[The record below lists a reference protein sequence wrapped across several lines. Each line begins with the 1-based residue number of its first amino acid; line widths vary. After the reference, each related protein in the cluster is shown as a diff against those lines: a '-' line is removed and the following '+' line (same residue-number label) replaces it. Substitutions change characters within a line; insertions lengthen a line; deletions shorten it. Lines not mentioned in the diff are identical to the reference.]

1 VHGKIRMRT
10 AIADAAQAPPHNNR
24 TRTDASV
31 RQLRGRDAWRV
42 AVRRLRA
49 WRDDADAAVMTRR
62 WPEEGLRHAV
72 ADDGA
77 RATGEV
83 DATRGGEDGEEQAR
97 VEAMR
102 GLPATG
108 GHHRRD
114 QSKCSARGAA
124 TSGLAATGHR
134 TTALGE
140 PRRGAAVR
148 GREVRQGE

>member
-1 VHGKIRMRT
+1 V
-10 AIADAAQAPPHNNR
+10 DAAQAPPHNNR
-24 TRTDASV
+24 TRTDAPA
-31 RQLRGRDAWRV
+31 RQLRGRDVWRM

-49 WRDDADAAVMTRR
+49 WRDDVDAAVMVRR
-62 WPEEGLRHAV
+62 WPKERLRRTV

-77 RATGEV
+77 RATGEL

-114 QSKCSARGAA
+114 QSRRSARGAA
-124 TSGLAATGHR
+124 TPCLAA
-134 TTALGE
+134 ALGTHRL
-140 PRRGAAVR
+140 PRAPAGRHGTPDHRVGRAAPRGCCVWA
-148 GREVRQGE
+148 